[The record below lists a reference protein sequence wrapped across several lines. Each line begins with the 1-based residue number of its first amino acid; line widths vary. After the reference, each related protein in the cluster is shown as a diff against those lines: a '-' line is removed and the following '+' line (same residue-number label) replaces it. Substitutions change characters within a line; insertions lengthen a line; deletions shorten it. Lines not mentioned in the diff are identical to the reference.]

1 MSFILVPKQGED
13 LQVNAW
19 NWRPTIEF
27 LRVEGIIDDEMSE
40 LLTLNGRGAQ
50 ADADL
55 TRRMAIAVERKLQN
69 MHPGERIRGDLSVLN
84 APKKLAEFHKPESI
98 DAVDVYSATYEWL
111 VEFKTFCERSGGFQ
125 VS

>member
-27 LRVEGIIDDEMSE
+27 LRVEGIIDDETSE
-40 LLTLNGRGAQ
+40 LLTLNERGAH

-55 TRRMAIAVERKLQN
+55 TRRMAIAVERKLQS
-69 MHPGERIRGDLSVLN
+69 MHPGERIRSDLSFTN

-111 VEFKTFCERSGGFQ
+111 VQFKTFCERSGGFR

>member
-27 LRVEGIIDDEMSE
+27 LRVEGIIDDETSE

-55 TRRMAIAVERKLQN
+55 TRRMAIAVERKLQS
-69 MHPGERIRGDLSVLN
+69 MHPGERIRGDLSVTN

-111 VEFKTFCERSGGFQ
+111 VQFKTFCERSGGFK